1 MTRRCWHCRRV
12 LSDWC
17 GRLCSV
23 CDGCWRLR
31 EAFKFECKFLDPWV
45 SRRTLLA
52 FILLDVVGSSVLLL
66 LFLRHKALGKLWLPD
81 FGWKV
86 LAGILIFRLLAHVF
100 GTWAVI
106 RRNTS
111 QVRCY
116 YFVLVF
122 NFLSTV
128 VLARP
133 LLLAKCTCFES
144 AMGLVALDAVDP
156 TEDSPEQSHQCDV
169 WNSFFEVGDFT
180 RRLGA
185 KWPNCKQRIHGRA
198 ENERREGLGLPIPDL
213 FNPVDLGIKLEGE
226 GIPSDCTELELLL
239 PLATALD
246 SIGCGGYDM
255 RDWATG
261 PFRELHRQL
270 QECFSLR
277 SCGGVGIVLKP
288 SLLVET
294 DDKSSCGKITV
305 CRHYYPL
312 KPSLDSAQEKVCSHG
327 NEKSCPVDLTLYL
340 LKDVEKF
347 ECFRFGK
354 VSGPATRLCKFA
366 VQGALCLL
374 LLLDIVTLPAF
385 KVIRKYLRNSCGDFI
400 EDDIQFDVDFADDDG
415 RPSFASSEASFVAG
429 AHAPSPPDGVSW
441 LQRSGSLRSWRGQV
455 SPGATSGV
463 VELAGIA
470 ER

>member
-1 MTRRCWHCRRV
+1 M
-12 LSDWC
+12 
-17 GRLCSV
+17 
-23 CDGCWRLR
+23 
-31 EAFKFECKFLDPWV
+31 
-45 SRRTLLA
+45 
-52 FILLDVVGSSVLLL
+52 LLL

-327 NEKSCPVDLTLYL
+327 NEKSCPVDLTLQRSQNIFIVLKEPSNPTVPVPNTAKVGSGRPGPVLRYL

-366 VQGALCLL
+366 VQGL
-374 LLLDIVTLPAF
+374 
-385 KVIRKYLRNSCGDFI
+385 SG
-400 EDDIQFDVDFADDDG
+400 
-415 RPSFASSEASFVAG
+415 AS
-429 AHAPSPPDGVSW
+429 
-441 LQRSGSLRSWRGQV
+441 
-455 SPGATSGV
+455 
-463 VELAGIA
+463 
-470 ER
+470 